1 MTIPDHGPGVR
12 LPPPVLVGG
21 VLAVAWFAHLFFPV
35 LLGPPLPNYGTL
47 VLFLGIGL
55 IGCSL
60 LALVQAGNDPRP
72 DRPDAAIV
80 TTGPFRFSRNPIY
93 LG

>member
-1 MTIPDHGPGVR
+1 MNAPDLGPGVR

-21 VLAVAWFAHLFFPV
+21 VLAVAWLAHLFFPV

-55 IGCSL
+55 IGWSL
-60 LALVQAGNDPRP
+60 LALVQALLQTLN
-72 DRPDAAIV
+72 
-80 TTGPFRFSRNPIY
+80 
-93 LG
+93 